1 MVEDLCRASAER
13 LLDLYRKREVSPVEA
28 TAAVL
33 KRIEADNPRI
43 NAFCLVDADTALASA
58 RASEARWQ
66 KGTPCGPLD
75 GVPVSIKDL
84 QLTRGWPTL
93 KGSRTVDPKQS
104 WTEDAPAVARL
115 REAGAVLVGKTTTP
129 EFGWKGVTDS
139 PLTGITRNP
148 WDPRMTPGGSSGGA
162 TAALAAG
169 MGPLATGT
177 DGAGSI
183 RIPASFTGV
192 FGLKPT
198 NGRVPHAPASA
209 ISTMA
214 HVGPLARNVRDAALM
229 MSTIAQFDPRDPYGQ
244 PIAAPDYL
252 DGIETG
258 VAGLRI
264 AYIRDFG
271 FGRIDP
277 EVAASVDRAAKALAG
292 LGAKVEP
299 RELDTREILPPF
311 VALYVT
317 GSAHGLSS
325 LTPAQ
330 RALLEPRLERLERE
344 WAVMDSYGYLKA
356 VAARE
361 RFQARMNE
369 FFQSC
374 DLLITPTMPIPAFAA
389 GLEFPDA
396 SYREWWEWS
405 PFTYPFDLT
414 MQPAASAPCGFTKAG
429 LPIGL
434 HIVGQRFADALVLR
448 AARAYERA
456 HPFAMPWDR

>member
-1 MVEDLCRASAER
+1 MVDDICRASAER
-13 LLDLYRKREVSPVEA
+13 LLELYRKRELSPAEA

-33 KRIEADNPRI
+33 RGIEAGNPRV
-43 NAFCLVDADTALASA
+43 NAFCLVDAEAAMASA
-58 RASEARWQ
+58 RAAEARWR

-84 QLTRGWPTL
+84 QLTKGWPTL
-93 KGSRTVDPKQS
+93 KGSRTVDPNQP
-104 WTEDAPAVARL
+104 WTEDAPSVARL

-129 EFGWKGVTDS
+129 EFGWKGVTDG

-214 HVGPLARNVRDAALM
+214 HAGPLARTVRDAALM
-229 MSTIAQFDPRDPYGQ
+229 MNVIAQFDPRDPYGQ
-244 PIAAPDYL
+244 PIPVPDYL
-252 DGIETG
+252 DGIEAG
-258 VAGLRI
+258 AAGLRV
-264 AYIRDFG
+264 AYVRDFG

-277 EVAASVDRAAKALAG
+277 EVAAAVDNAARALAG
-292 LGAKVEP
+292 LGARVEP
-299 RELDTREILPPF
+299 RELDTREIVAPF

-317 GSAHGLSS
+317 GSAHGISTLA
-325 LTPAQ
+325 PAQ

-344 WAVMDSYGYLKA
+344 LATRDSFAYLKA

-369 FFQSC
+369 FFRTC

-389 GLEFPDA
+389 GLEFPDD

-414 MQPAASAPCGFTKAG
+414 MQPAASAPCGFTTAG

-456 HPFAMPWDR
+456 HPFRMPWDR